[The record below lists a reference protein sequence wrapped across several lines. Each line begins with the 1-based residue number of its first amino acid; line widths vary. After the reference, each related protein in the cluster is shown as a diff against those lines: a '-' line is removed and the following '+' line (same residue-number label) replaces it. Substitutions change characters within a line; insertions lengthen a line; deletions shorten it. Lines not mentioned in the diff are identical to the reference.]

1 MSDRQD
7 LSLPAWGAES
17 RGIAWLAHEV
27 EDHLIPWSRAGLRR
41 GKALQIASIMLAVLV
56 TGVWGLAANG
66 QMRGGLVIAW
76 WLAWSVMEV
85 LVRLAGKPYVKE
97 GVWWGRNY
105 RRAGVMDMICYVGFK
120 NLLVG
125 ATLFISLKSLG
136 MLSV

>member
-1 MSDRQD
+1 
-7 LSLPAWGAES
+7 
-17 RGIAWLAHEV
+17 V

-41 GKALQIASIMLAVLV
+41 GKALQIASIMLAALV
-56 TGVWGLAANG
+56 TGAWGLAANG
-66 QMRGGLVIAW
+66 QIRGGPVIAW

-85 LVRLAGKPYVKE
+85 LVRLTGKPYVKE